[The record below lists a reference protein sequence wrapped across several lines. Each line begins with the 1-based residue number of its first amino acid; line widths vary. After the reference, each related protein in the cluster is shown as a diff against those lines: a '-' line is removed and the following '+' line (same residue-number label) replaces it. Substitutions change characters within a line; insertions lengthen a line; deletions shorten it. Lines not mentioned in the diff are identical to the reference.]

1 MLCLFLKN
9 NHSINRR
16 VYQTLFLFPSSNID
30 NQATTAIQKIHA
42 SGINSRSNKKG
53 LNFIQCTHKR
63 ITELLDTTT
72 TTTTD
77 NNNNNNTLYFYS
89 GCHGIVEVSNKLVA
103 LYLKLY

>member
-53 LNFIQCTHKR
+53 LNFIQCSNCTHKR
-63 ITELLDTTT
+63 ITELLDTNNNN
-72 TTTTD
+72 
-77 NNNNNNTLYFYS
+77 NNNNNNTLYFYR

>member
-16 VYQTLFLFPSSNID
+16 VYHTLFLFPSSNID

-63 ITELLDTTT
+63 ITELLDT
-72 TTTTD
+72 
-77 NNNNNNTLYFYS
+77 NNNNSNNTNNNDTLYFYR

>member
-9 NHSINRR
+9 NHSINGR

-72 TTTTD
+72 TTT
-77 NNNNNNTLYFYS
+77 NNNTLYFYR

>member
-16 VYQTLFLFPSSNID
+16 EYQTLFLFPSSNID

-72 TTTTD
+72 TTT
-77 NNNNNNTLYFYS
+77 NNNTLYFYR

>member
-30 NQATTAIQKIHA
+30 NQATTAIQKIHT

-63 ITELLDTTT
+63 ITELLDTNN
-72 TTTTD
+72 
-77 NNNNNNTLYFYS
+77 NNNNNNTLYFYR

-103 LYLKLY
+103 LNLKLY